1 MIFEALQGSQSTGP
15 ALKSPL
21 PEQAVQPS
29 ETQGSSHA
37 GTEESPVPSCQ
48 LTQLQGE
55 NGERSTVKR
64 TASEGSID
72 VSQLS
77 GSPGPTHLPESSELS
92 SQTTRHDS
100 LGERPS
106 SARAAPRR
114 LQPAVPVSSPK
125 STRHPLAVRSP
136 APGTAVSPSDRDR
149 DDARP
154 EEVAQ
159 ECEQQQ
165 GEEQRPRT
173 LSEGR
178 IQRHK
183 VRPSG
188 ALENPRHASL
198 SDSQR
203 PLSASAAVGSRRSRP
218 LKALPV
224 AKPVTSQI
232 SRAAR

>member
-15 ALKSPL
+15 AAKNPP
-21 PEQAVQPS
+21 PEQVVQPS
-29 ETQGSSHA
+29 EAQGDSHA
-37 GTEESPVPSCQ
+37 GTEESPVPSSQ

-55 NGERSTVKR
+55 NGERSPVKR
-64 TASEGSID
+64 AASEGSID
-72 VSQLS
+72 VSQLP
-77 GSPGPTHLPESSELS
+77 GAPGPAHLPDSSELS
-92 SQTTRHDS
+92 PQTTRHDS

-136 APGTAVSPSDRDR
+136 APETAVSPSDR

-183 VRPSG
+183 VRPG
-188 ALENPRHASL
+188 GVLETPRHASL

-203 PLSASAAVGSRRSRP
+203 PLSASAAVGARRSRP
-218 LKALPV
+218 VKALPV